1 MDCND
6 VRPGVDMG
14 LRDPRLWSNLRG
26 VIGGEGAS
34 ARVAAYSRISCREG
48 MTVTEAWAEGFTRHG
63 AWASRVDDARSVSR
77 GGARIPGRLGVC
89 RPSSRPSSLEPGVG
103 VFRANA

>member
-1 MDCND
+1 
-6 VRPGVDMG
+6 MG

-63 AWASRVDDARSVSR
+63 TAPGLLEWTMLVPFLAVALAFLVGWVFAGRRRAPVRSS
-77 GGARIPGRLGVC
+77 P
-89 RPSSRPSSLEPGVG
+89 E
-103 VFRANA
+103 